1 MKIFE
6 HFITILQLVVIF
18 HFMVVESTEGT
29 GHNDVQFVDL
39 KYFRVFRD

>member
-18 HFMVVESTEGT
+18 NFMVVESTEGT
-29 GHNDVQFVDL
+29 EDNDVQFVDL